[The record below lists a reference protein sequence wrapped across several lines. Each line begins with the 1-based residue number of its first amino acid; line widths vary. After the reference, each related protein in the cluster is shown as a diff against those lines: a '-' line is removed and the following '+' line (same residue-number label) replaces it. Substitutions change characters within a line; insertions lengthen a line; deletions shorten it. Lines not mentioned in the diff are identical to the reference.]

1 MVAKISFLSE
11 NSIYKWEYIRHVG
24 FVIQR
29 HQQTVS
35 DYKSDSF
42 ITPDYKSGVTSVTNS
57 ASLRLCVRFLSQ
69 PIIIILVNGRG
80 ETMEISGFFYI
91 LQPLTL

>member
-11 NSIYKWEYIRHVG
+11 NSIYKWEYIRHAG
-24 FVIQR
+24 FIIQR

-42 ITPDYKSGVTSVTNS
+42 ITPDYKPGVTNS

>member
-42 ITPDYKSGVTSVTNS
+42 ITLDYKPGVTNS

>member
-11 NSIYKWEYIRHVG
+11 NSIYKWEYIRHAG

-42 ITPDYKSGVTSVTNS
+42 ITPDYKPGVTNS